1 MALFKSVTDLI
12 GNTPLV
18 ELTNIEKLLNLKARV
33 LAKVEGLNP
42 SGSIKDKAA
51 FYMIKEAIKA
61 GKINEKTKIVE
72 PTSGNTG
79 IGLALVGAAYNLD
92 VTLVLPETMSVERR
106 NILKAYG
113 AKLILTEGC
122 Y

>member
-42 SGSIKDKAA
+42 SGSIKDKA
-51 FYMIKEAIKA
+51 
-61 GKINEKTKIVE
+61 
-72 PTSGNTG
+72 S
-79 IGLALVGAAYNLD
+79 
-92 VTLVLPETMSVERR
+92 
-106 NILKAYG
+106 
-113 AKLILTEGC
+113 LII
-122 Y
+122 

>member
-61 GKINEKTKIVE
+61 GKINEKEQDTICTN
-72 PTSGNTG
+72 PRGRAFLMTSPYSRTNVDV
-79 IGLALVGAAYNLD
+79 LVNDRVRNLFEKLRD
-92 VTLVLPETMSVERR
+92 D
-106 NILKAYG
+106 
-113 AKLILTEGC
+113 AK
-122 Y
+122 